1 MSMGIDRG
9 LSSTGRVLGCGA
21 LEVCDL
27 GAFED
32 GGECGGALGSDP
44 VPSETASKG
53 RSEMRE

>member
-1 MSMGIDRG
+1 MGIDRG